1 MTDIEIKGPEDV
13 LGIVKERTEKWFQIA
28 RKLSDFIKGL
38 PLDQP
43 TNDRLVKM
51 MIEQVEEAEL
61 GAFIQGFKM
70 GREFAEYEASH
81 PEGAPEGCTNLLS

>member
-1 MTDIEIKGPEDV
+1 MDDNGIYVHVDLPV
-13 LGIVKERTEKWFQIA
+13 LQKERTEKFFQIA
-28 RKLSDFIKGL
+28 RNLDSLIKGL

-43 TNDRLVKM
+43 ANDRLVKM
-51 MIEQVEEAEL
+51 MIEQVEESEL

-81 PEGAPEGCTNLLS
+81 PEGSPEGCTNLPS